1 MNPQS
6 PPPEIQIEPI
16 PFRSGPSSGKP
27 GRSGSLKRIIA
38 GVIGL
43 IFICLIGTAWFVFS
57 AKQVVIGIEPE
68 PDRLS
73 VKGGVF
79 APLLGDYYLLRPGMY
94 GLEAQKKGYR
104 PLDTKFQVTK
114 EKSQTLSF
122 KLEKLPGE
130 ITFTAHR
137 TGQPDLPITGAAVF
151 VDGIEIGKTPIETVP
166 VQAGSRK
173 ILVLAEQYQ
182 AAEFALNVKGMG
194 QTQAVD
200 VALKPDWADVS
211 IRSVPEGAA
220 VHIDGRR
227 KGKTPVILQLTAGV
241 YDLDLIAEKFKPA
254 KMRLTVVADQAQTLE
269 TVHLEPADG
278 ILLIQTEP
286 AGATV
291 TVGGQYAGQTP
302 VEIPLMPN
310 REHGIRISKAGYRPE
325 TRKIKVAAAEKKT
338 LNVALTPR
346 KGVIHLSVAPSDA
359 VLFIDGKKHGRV
371 PKRLELVAVEHTLE
385 VKKKGHTPYAVK
397 ITPRPGFPQQ
407 VKVALNPIKPLVK
420 TLPGIIKTAGGY
432 ELRLIRPESYV
443 MGSSR
448 REQGRRSNESFRKIV
463 LKRPFYMGT
472 REVTNKEFRAFVSQ
486 HDSGEFGTKSLNS
499 NPQPAVRLT
508 WEQAAKYCNR
518 LSKKEGLQPVYAVDG
533 ETITAVAPPGTGY
546 RLPTE
551 AEWEYCARFRKKS
564 TLKKYP
570 WGDRFP
576 PENRTVNIADAS
588 AKDLLASTL
597 ENYEDGYPITAAPGV
612 FSPNGM
618 GLYDVGG
625 NVAEWCHDYY
635 SIYPYSSKKTYTDP
649 VGPKTGKLRVLRGSS
664 WRHAG
669 ISALRAAYRDYS
681 KTGRPDLGFRI
692 CRYAK

>member
-151 VDGIEIGKTPIETVP
+151 VDGIEIGKTPIEAAP
-166 VQAGSRK
+166 VEAGSRK
-173 ILVLAEQYQ
+173 IRVLAEQYQ
-182 AAEFALNVKGMG
+182 AAEIALNVKGMG
-194 QTQAVD
+194 QSQAVD
-200 VALKPDWADVS
+200 VALKPDWADVT
-211 IRSVPEGAA
+211 IRSIPQGPA
-220 VHIDGRR
+220 VHIDGRP
-227 KGKTPVILQLTAGV
+227 KGKTPVTLQLTAGV
-241 YDLDLIAEKFKPA
+241 YDLELIAEKFKPV
-254 KMRLTVVADQAQTLE
+254 KMRLTVVADQAQTVE
-269 TVHLEPADG
+269 TVNLEPADG
-278 ILLIQTEP
+278 ILLIQTAP

-291 TVGGQYAGQTP
+291 TIGGQYAGQTP
-302 VEIPLMPN
+302 IEIPLAPN

-325 TRKIKVAAAEKKT
+325 TRKLKVAAAEKKT
-338 LNVALTPR
+338 LDVALMPK
-346 KGVIHLSVAPSDA
+346 KGVIHMSVAPSDA
-359 VLFIDGKKHGRV
+359 VLFIDGKRHGTAPR
-371 PKRLELVAVEHTLE
+371 RLELVAVEHTLE
-385 VKKKGHTPYAVK
+385 VKKKGYKPHAVK

-407 VKVALNPIKPLVK
+407 VKVALNPVKPLVK

-448 REQGRRSNESFRKIV
+448 REQGRRSNESLRKIV
-463 LKRPFYMGT
+463 LKQPFYMGA
-472 REVTNKEFRAFVSQ
+472 REVTNK
-486 HDSGEFGTKSLNS
+486 
-499 NPQPAVRLT
+499 
-508 WEQAAKYCNR
+508 
-518 LSKKEGLQPVYAVDG
+518 
-533 ETITAVAPPGTGY
+533 
-546 RLPTE
+546 
-551 AEWEYCARFRKKS
+551 
-564 TLKKYP
+564 
-570 WGDRFP
+570 
-576 PENRTVNIADAS
+576 
-588 AKDLLASTL
+588 
-597 ENYEDGYPITAAPGV
+597 
-612 FSPNGM
+612 
-618 GLYDVGG
+618 
-625 NVAEWCHDYY
+625 
-635 SIYPYSSKKTYTDP
+635 
-649 VGPKTGKLRVLRGSS
+649 
-664 WRHAG
+664 
-669 ISALRAAYRDYS
+669 
-681 KTGRPDLGFRI
+681 
-692 CRYAK
+692 